1 MEKTLQAAAF
11 VRPCVGER
19 LSGDCTL
26 IEKREDLTCAVLI
39 DGLGH
44 GARASEACAMGL
56 EAIRGRWTDDP
67 KRTLNLLHE
76 GMKSSAGGVG
86 GVCVVDENRREVV
99 YAGVGNTV
107 ARILGNELRSFVSVP
122 GTLGKQMR
130 EPRVD
135 RIALNDEDIVL
146 MHSDGISDRAP
157 LGEYPEIR
165 IHSVQTIVR
174 TMVKRFGRT
183 FDDVSCIAMRYSR

>member
-1 MEKTLQAAAF
+1 MKATLQAAAF

-19 LSGDCTL
+19 LSGDCTF
-26 IEKREDLTCAVLI
+26 IERKEDLTCAVLI

-44 GARASEACAMGL
+44 GPRANEACAMGL
-56 EAIRGRWTDDP
+56 EAVRGQWTDDP
-67 KRTLNLLHE
+67 KETLGLLHE
-76 GMKSSAGGVG
+76 GMKNSAGGVG
-86 GVCVVDENRREVV
+86 AVCVVDEKKKELV
-99 YAGVGNTV
+99 YSGVGNTV
-107 ARILGNELRSFVSVP
+107 ARVLGKEPRSFVPVP

-135 RIALNDEDIVL
+135 RVTLSDEDIVL
-146 MHSDGISDRAP
+146 IHSDGISDRAP

-165 IHSVQTIVR
+165 VHSVQTIVR
-174 TMVKRFGRT
+174 TLVKRFGKT

>member
-1 MEKTLQAAAF
+1 MEATLEAAAF

-26 IEKREDLTCAVLI
+26 IEKKEDLTCAVLL

-44 GARASEACAMGL
+44 GPRANEACAMGL
-56 EAIRGRWTDDP
+56 EAIRGQWNGDP
-67 KRTLNLLHE
+67 KRTLELLHQ
-76 GMKSSAGGVG
+76 GMRNSAGGVG
-86 GVCVVDENRREVV
+86 AVCVVNEAKRELV

-107 ARILGNELRSFVSVP
+107 ARVLGRESRGFVSVP
-122 GTLGKQMR
+122 GTLGRQMR

-135 RIALNDEDIVL
+135 RFTLSDETIFL

-165 IHSVQTIVR
+165 VHSVQTIVR

>member
-1 MEKTLQAAAF
+1 M
-11 VRPCVGER
+11 GER

-44 GARASEACAMGL
+44 GARASEAV
-56 EAIRGRWTDDP
+56 RGRWTDDP

-86 GVCVVDENRREVV
+86 GVCVVDENRRELV

-107 ARILGNELRSFVSVP
+107 ARILGNKLRSFVSVP